1 MQPTRLTPIA
11 APGTTSSVLRQ
22 VLIGLMMVF
31 LASTFFSIAV
41 NSIALGLLAILW
53 LAVMALERKWSVS
66 PTPLDWFF
74 LAYVIAELCSTALSV
89 NPLQSLEF
97 SKRLLLIGIV
107 YLLASVVPSRIVA
120 GRLLAVLLG
129 TAAIVGLLGVLKL
142 VFADPNETVRLGIFQ
157 FYMTTS
163 GLMMIALLLVAP
175 FAIHPGTPRTVRLLA
190 IAGLIPVAV
199 SLYATVTRG
208 AYLAAAAG
216 VIFIALVRNRRLV
229 IPVVVILL
237 AAVLFAPPYIE
248 SRIRSIVDLQHPDN
262 ASRLMLW
269 KTGLRMV
276 HDFPIFGIGDIDMHA
291 LYLQYMDPGD
301 PAQHGHFHNMA
312 MQFLVTLGGAGF
324 LVVLA
329 MFIRIFQTEWRVY
342 RRVRADWLAGS
353 ATLGA
358 MAVFIGLQVSGLTEW
373 SFGDQELA
381 VLFWTTVGLT
391 LAFSRLSVAR
401 GAEAS

>member
-1 MQPTRLTPIA
+1 MTHNLQTATALPA
-11 APGTTSSVLRQ
+11 APSPVLRQ
-22 VLIGLMMVF
+22 VMVGLIMLLF
-31 LASTFFSIAV
+31 SSAFFSIAV
-41 NSIALGLLAILW
+41 NSLTLGLLAILW
-53 LAVMALERKWSVS
+53 LVLMVVERQWSIRR
-66 PTPLDWFF
+66 TPLDWFF
-74 LAYVIAELCSTALSV
+74 LAYLVAELCSTAFSV
-89 NPLQSLEF
+89 RPLQSLEF

-107 YLLASVVPSRIVA
+107 YLLASMVPSRIVA
-120 GRLLAVLLG
+120 RRLLAVLLG
-129 TAAIVGLLGVLKL
+129 TAVIVGLLGVLKL
-142 VFADPNETVRLGIFQ
+142 LFADPQDTVRLGIFQ

-163 GLMMIALLLVAP
+163 GLMMIALLLLLP
-175 FAIHPGTPRTVRLLA
+175 FAVHPGTPRTIRLLA
-190 IAGLIPVAV
+190 LAGLVPVAV

-216 VIFIALVRNRRLV
+216 MLFIALVRNRKLV
-229 IPVVVILL
+229 LPVVALLL

-248 SRIRSIVDLQHPDN
+248 NRIRSIVDIHHPDN

-276 HDFPIFGIGDIDMHA
+276 QDFPIFGIGDIDMHE

-329 MFIRIFQTEWRVY
+329 MFARILQTEWRTY

-353 ATLGA
+353 AVLGA

-373 SFGDQELA
+373 SFGDQEVA
-381 VLFWTTVGLT
+381 VLFWTTVGMT
-391 LAFSRLSVAR
+391 LAFNRLA
-401 GAEAS
+401 GEEEAGRP